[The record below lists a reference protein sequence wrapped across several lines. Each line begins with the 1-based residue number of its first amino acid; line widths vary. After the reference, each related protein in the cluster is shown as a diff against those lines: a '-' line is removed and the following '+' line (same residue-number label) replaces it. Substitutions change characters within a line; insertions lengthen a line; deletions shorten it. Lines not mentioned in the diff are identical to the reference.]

1 MSFRKSIW
9 NIGLFNGFIK
19 TLIFS
24 TNFFWAVYFNAL
36 GLSGVEIGIFMAV
49 YSLTGFI
56 TILPSGFLNDKIK
69 SKNLITIALLLFAIE
84 CIGMSFFHSFS
95 SILLFAVIGGIGSNL
110 YTTSMDSLLYK
121 TIEKSRVTKQIAIFQ
136 GLNYL
141 FIGLGVILGGKFL
154 NSSSDMAT
162 VFGNLI
168 LITGSFFAIFAIVS
182 IILPKSITTNF
193 EFIKYKAD
201 IFRPKVLFFMLI
213 MFLFSFHYG
222 AENTSYGLFLNNT
235 LGLSK
240 EASGIYMGIG
250 ILSMGITSVIFS
262 NSLKKIEVKHLLYM
276 GLFLSAVGHTFMAM
290 TDNTVVS
297 LFFRI
302 IHETGDAGMFV
313 FLIYGVSQLFHLE
326 RVGGNASVI
335 TFTTI
340 VGGAVSSMIF
350 GPMGEKYGYGAPLV
364 ITGIILFLS
373 LLLVV
378 SFNKM
383 IFSKS

>member
-19 TLIFS
+19 TLIYS

-69 SKNLITIALLLFAIE
+69 SKNLITIALLLFATE
-84 CIGMSFFHSFS
+84 CVGMSFFHSFS
-95 SILLFAVIGGIGSNL
+95 AILTFAFIGGIGGNI
-110 YTTSMDSLLYK
+110 YTTSMDSLFYK
-121 TIEKSRVTKQIAIFQ
+121 SMEKGKVTKQIAIFQ

-141 FIGLGVILGGKFL
+141 FIGLGVIVGGKFL
-154 NSSSDMAT
+154 NSSTDMAT

-168 LITGSFFAIFAIVS
+168 LITGSFYTIFAIIS
-182 IILPKSITTNF
+182 LILPKSVTTNF

-201 IFRPKVLFFMLI
+201 IFQPKVLFFMLI

-240 EASGIYMGIG
+240 ENSGLYMGFS
-250 ILSMGITSVIFS
+250 ILSMGAAAVLFS
-262 NSLKKIEVKHLLYM
+262 NSLKKLEVKYLLYA
-276 GLFLSAVGHTFMAM
+276 GLLLSGIGHIFMA
-290 TDNTVVS
+290 TTGSPIISFIFRVV
-297 LFFRI
+297 
-302 IHETGDAGMFV
+302 HETGDAAMYV
-313 FLIYGVSQLFHLE
+313 FLAYGVSKLFHLE

-340 VGGAVSSMIF
+340 IGGAVSGMLF
-350 GPMGEKYGYGAPLV
+350 GPIGAKYGYNAPFV
-364 ITGIILFLS
+364 ITGIVLLMS